1 MLKVYFGQWRDGRLK
16 RLPYLGYYFLLIF
29 LMMLLIGGVI
39 MAAGAA
45 ESMMG
50 MDIAAVQAMLVAKFG
65 MVMIFAIFL
74 FVIAMGIAN
83 INIMAKRIRDMGLP
97 AWWTILGIIAVSIL
111 LNIFFPVQEVS
122 VATAVVDNGGMPSA
136 SFAAHGTTAGWIT
149 QLYDMLI
156 FLSLVLI
163 PSDFFKKSVV

>member
-16 RLPYLGYYFLLIF
+16 RLPYLGYYVLLIF

-50 MDIAAVQAMLVAKFG
+50 MDVAAVQAMLIAKFG
-65 MVMIFAIFL
+65 MVMIFAVSL
-74 FVIAMGIAN
+74 FMIAMGVAN
-83 INIMAKRIRDMGLP
+83 VNIMAKRIRDMGLP
-97 AWWTILGIIAVSIL
+97 AWWTILGIIVVSIALNL
-111 LNIFFPVQEVS
+111 LFPVQEVS

-149 QLYDMLI
+149 QLYDTLI
-156 FLSLVLI
+156 FLALVMI